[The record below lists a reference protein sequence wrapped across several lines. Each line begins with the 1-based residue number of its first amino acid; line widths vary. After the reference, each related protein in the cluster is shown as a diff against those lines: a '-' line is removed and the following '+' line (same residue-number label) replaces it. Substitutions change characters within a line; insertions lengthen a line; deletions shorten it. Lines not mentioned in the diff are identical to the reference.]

1 MENYFK
7 IANKLLRGISDP
19 DLLKL
24 EIWNDIVSKVK
35 NGELQLWEINN
46 EILRLKYFHADIIAL
61 ASSFACTDKSHVR
74 FENMND
80 YFVHTL
86 TEKDSGYFV
95 AFLDFYENKIN
106 GLAAK
111 YVNNYSLE
119 QSAAEDIKQIYI
131 LTLWELL
138 LAYDPADQYPLLHY
152 ARFAV
157 YKQVIKYIR
166 TVKAGCTVPS
176 HNGYM
181 ELKKVLGIYN
191 DHPKLSADERIALI
205 VKETGF
211 DEDKIAELIATGKA
225 TEYPIGIV
233 PTEDDE
239 EELDGAISDELIRDP
254 SVSLF
259 QETWRSICR
268 EHFSDAAES
277 LMPKDKQIIS
287 LSLGVCFDCFGIFEP
302 NSYAEISL
310 KQGASGEKS
319 IEKKRKTAIEKF
331 AKDLC
336 IMGFCDG
343 ITLKQKSKVI
353 VTEDGEKKVQ
363 SVTYTYEPFGDG
375 CFAVDGYLGE
385 VVFFPE
391 ADEQCYIINLA
402 EFDVTGAYAEQAA
415 RIIRCMNGGYVKQ
428 KFYAI
433 PLEKLPN
440 VSKDNAVPK
449 LPFYEDFR
457 TIEQE

>member
-1 MENYFK
+1 MENYLK

-19 DLLKL
+19 EFLKP
-24 EIWNDIVSKVK
+24 EIWNDIVAKVK
-35 NGELQLWEINN
+35 AEELQLWEINN

-95 AFLDFYENKIN
+95 AFLDFYDNKIN

-119 QSAAEDIKQIYI
+119 QSAAEDIKQIFI
-131 LTLWELL
+131 STLWELL

-152 ARFAV
+152 EKFAV

-191 DHPKLSADERIALI
+191 DNPQLPTDERIALI

-211 DEDKIAELIATGKA
+211 DEEKVAELIAIGKA

-239 EELDGAISDELIRDP
+239 GELDGAISDELIEDP

-259 QETWRSICR
+259 RETWRSICR

-343 ITLKQKSKVI
+343 ITLKQKNKVI

-363 SVTYTYEPFGDG
+363 SVTYEYTPFEYDYNGLE
-375 CFAVDGYLGE
+375 GYYGE
-385 VVFFPE
+385 VIFFPE
-391 ADEQCYIINLA
+391 AEEKCYIINLA
-402 EFDVTGAYAEQAA
+402 EFDATGAYAEQAA

-433 PLEKLPN
+433 PLERLPN
-440 VSKDNAVPK
+440 VCKDNAEPK
-449 LPFYEDFR
+449 LPFYEEPR
-457 TIEQE
+457 TIEQK

>member
-1 MENYFK
+1 MENFFI
-7 IANKLLRGISDP
+7 IANKLLRCISDP
-19 DLLKL
+19 DLLKP
-24 EIWNDIVSKVK
+24 EIWNDIISKIK
-35 NGELQLWEINN
+35 AGELQLWEINN

-61 ASSFACTDKSHVR
+61 ASSFACTDKSHAH
-74 FENMND
+74 FENTND
-80 YFVHTL
+80 FFVHAL

-95 AFLDFYENKIN
+95 AFLDFNVNKIN
-106 GLAAK
+106 GLATK
-111 YVNNYSLE
+111 YVNKYSLE
-119 QSAAEDIKQIYI
+119 QSATEDIKQIYI
-131 LTLWELL
+131 STLWELL
-138 LAYDPADQYPLLHY
+138 LSYDPADRYPLLHY
-152 ARFAV
+152 AKFAV
-157 YKQVIKYIR
+157 YNQVIKYIR

-191 DHPKLSADERIALI
+191 ANPQLSTDERITLI

-211 DEDKIAELIATGKA
+211 DEEKVAGLIAIGKA

-239 EELDGAISDELIRDP
+239 EELDGAISDELIEDS

-268 EHFSDAAES
+268 EHFSNAAES

-319 IEKKRKTAIEKF
+319 IEKKHKTAIEKF

-336 IMGFCDG
+336 QMDFCEG
-343 ITLKQKSKVI
+343 ITLKQKDMVI
-353 VTEDGEKKVQ
+353 VKENGEKKVQ
-363 SVTYTYEPFGDG
+363 SVTYAYEPFGDS

-385 VVFFPE
+385 VIFFPE
-391 ADEQCYIINLA
+391 AEGKCYIINLA
-402 EFDVTGAYAEQAA
+402 EFDITGAYAEQAA
-415 RIIRCMNGGYVKQ
+415 RIIRCMNGSYVKQ

-433 PLEKLPN
+433 PLERLPN
-440 VSKDNAVPK
+440 VSKDNAEPK
-449 LPFYEDFR
+449 LPFYEESR
-457 TIEQE
+457 TIEQK